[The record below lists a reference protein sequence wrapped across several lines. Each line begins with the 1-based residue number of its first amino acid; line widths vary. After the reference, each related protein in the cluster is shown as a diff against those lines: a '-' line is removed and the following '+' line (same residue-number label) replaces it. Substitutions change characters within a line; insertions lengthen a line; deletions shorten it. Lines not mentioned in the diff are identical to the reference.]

1 MQKKERNAAVDALK
15 GLMILLIILH
25 HSQLLPFLR
34 HGYLGVDVFFM
45 IAGFYLMQ
53 HFSLKKGSATSYSLQ
68 RIKGVYLPYLI
79 ALVLACILDY
89 KRLVSFDGFE
99 GFVETYA
106 PFTAFLT
113 LTEELGF
120 VFHTP
125 VILVGGWFLS
135 VLIIGGFLLY
145 GLLEFNERLTIKV
158 ILPFSILL
166 GFTFYFSQSATA
178 ESFSILGA
186 LSFPLLRGFL
196 EMGTGV
202 LLNTF
207 IREQKGLLQQKPIC
221 VMLLSIAA
229 LVMFCIMVLA
239 EVSLDG
245 FLVIVIPLLLL
256 GVMAPDSLLKRI
268 YDRCPTKL
276 LAGLGAL
283 SLEAY
288 LIHQPV
294 LHIVHSCFTHSSL
307 PVRPVFIVPADLVA
321 VIFAAFLLR
330 LVCGWIKK
338 TTKKQQDA

>member
-15 GLMILLIILH
+15 GLMIILIILH
-25 HSQLLPFLR
+25 HSQLLPFLH

-53 HFSLKKGSATSYSLQ
+53 HYSRKKGSAVSYTLQ
-68 RIKGVYLPYLI
+68 RIKGVYLPYLL

-89 KRLVSFDGFE
+89 KRLISFDGFE
-99 GFVETYA
+99 GFIETYA

-145 GLLEFNERLTIKV
+145 GLLEFNERLTIRV

-186 LSFPLLRGFL
+186 VSFPLLRGFL
-196 EMGTGV
+196 EMGTGM
-202 LLNTF
+202 LLNAF
-207 IREQKGLLQQKPIC
+207 IREQEGLLRRESVW

-229 LVMFCIMVLA
+229 LVLFGLMVLA
-239 EVSLDG
+239 EKPLDG
-245 FLVIVIPLLLL
+245 FLIIVIPLLLL
-256 GVMAPDSLLKRI
+256 GVLAPDSRLKKA
-268 YDRCPTKL
+268 YDRCPTKV

-307 PVRPVFIVPADLVA
+307 PIRPAFILPADLIA
-321 VIFAAFLLR
+321 VILAAFLLR
-330 LVCGWIKK
+330 LACGWIKRPA
-338 TTKKQQDA
+338 KKLQDA